1 MSKTTENLKAAFAGE
16 SQARNKYTFFAKVAR
31 KEGYH
36 YIAKIFEE
44 TAENEKQ
51 HAKDHLKLLNGIG
64 DTTANLKEAMGG
76 EDYEVESMYPDFAK
90 IAEEE
95 GEKEA
100 AMAFKQVAKIEAHHR
115 ERYKKLLQMVTDRHR
130 LQARAG
136 NQVEMQHL
144 RLHGRRRRTAGEMSI
159 VQTPPRILR
168 ARKFGFLRDPKV
180 SPADHFWGKWCAAS
194 IQHVSGGL
202 GRPTQATTSDS

>member
-1 MSKTTENLKAAFAGE
+1 MSKTTDNLKAAFAGE

-64 DTTANLKEAMGG
+64 DTATNLKEAMGG
-76 EDYEVESMYPDFAK
+76 EDYEVESMYPGFAK
-90 IAEEE
+90 TAEEE

-115 ERYKKLLQMVTDRHR
+115 ERYRKLLQMVETGAVFKRE
-130 LQARAG
+130 QAIKWKCSICG
-136 NQVEMQHL
+136 YTVE
-144 RLHGRRRRTAGEMSI
+144 GVE
-159 VQTPPRILR
+159 PP
-168 ARKFGFLRDPKV
+168 PKCP
-180 SPADHFWGKWCAAS
+180 SCKHPREYYEPASLDF
-194 IQHVSGGL
+194 
-202 GRPTQATTSDS
+202 